1 MGGGGDA
8 GRAFSGRERS
18 AKRMQSGNPPPLHTH
33 TPSSWSQGPIPRS
46 RTLLLGGRG
55 IALKYLLPGRRMED
69 GVGEGGRGPVKGPK
83 VKPNWA
89 NSRDSL
95 GPRERETAA
104 RSRLEASPPP
114 IARGE
119 RQRPFA
125 GPYVPIILSKGPGMR
140 PRKPIIAF
148 LTKCHRGRAVSE

>member
-1 MGGGGDA
+1 MEGETRGGPSQAANDRRNECKA
-8 GRAFSGRERS
+8 GT
-18 AKRMQSGNPPPLHTH
+18 PPPLHTH

-114 IARGE
+114 QSHGVRDKDRSRG
-119 RQRPFA
+119 PTY
-125 GPYVPIILSKGPGMR
+125 P
-140 PRKPIIAF
+140 
-148 LTKCHRGRAVSE
+148 